1 MKQIFAKSVTNTLQ
15 QIPSRIKREQVIS
28 EFYRSRDI
36 NNAISKLQPVEL
48 QDDLRQEVFLVL
60 CEMDESRLLQMYN
73 DGFLKY
79 FIVRTI
85 MNMMKSNTSRFY
97 NTFRKGFQ
105 ELTNHETVRVD
116 EYDEELLMKLEN
128 GLSVLH
134 WYEKEIFRLYSQ
146 NGQNILALSR
156 DTKIPYRS
164 LVKTIKKVKTLLKYK
179 IRNHEHH

>member
-15 QIPSRIKREQVIS
+15 QISSRIKREQVIS

-105 ELTNHETVRVD
+105 ELTNHETVRID

>member
-1 MKQIFAKSVTNTLQ
+1 LKQIFAKSVTNTLQ
-15 QIPSRIKREQVIS
+15 QISSRIKREQVIS

-105 ELTNHETVRVD
+105 ELTNHETVRID

>member
-1 MKQIFAKSVTNTLQ
+1 MISHLSH
-15 QIPSRIKREQVIS
+15 ILSYIKREQVIS
-28 EFYRSRDI
+28 EFYQSRDI
-36 NNAISKLQPVEL
+36 NNAIAKLQPVEL

-60 CEMDESRLLQMYN
+60 CEMDEARLLKMYD

-85 MNMMKSNTSRFY
+85 LNMMKSNTSRFY

-105 ELTNHETVRVD
+105 ELTNQDVVKVD
-116 EYDEELLMKLEN
+116 EYDEELLVKLEK
-128 GLSVLH
+128 SMTVLH

-164 LVKTIKKVKTLLKYK
+164 LVKTIKKVKILLKYK
-179 IRNHEHH
+179 IKNHEHH